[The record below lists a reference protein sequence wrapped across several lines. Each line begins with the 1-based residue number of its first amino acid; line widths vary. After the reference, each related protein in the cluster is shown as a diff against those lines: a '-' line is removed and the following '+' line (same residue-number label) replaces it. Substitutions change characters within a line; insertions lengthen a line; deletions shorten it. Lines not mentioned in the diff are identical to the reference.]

1 MPRNLLRCGKVLIV
15 LFESLIQSVSYTI
28 QPPVRTNINNVL
40 MKSQCRQRTR
50 IVHDNRLKTY
60 YGAEPYRLAQI

>member
-1 MPRNLLRCGKVLIV
+1 MPRNLLRCGNVLIV

-40 MKSQCRQRTR
+40 MKSQRRHRTR
-50 IVHDNRLKTY
+50 SVHVNRLKTY
-60 YGAEPYRLAQI
+60 YGAELYHPAQV